1 MLVGDQT
8 PTPRTQEPEEFRRL
22 KSEFLA
28 GVNHEIRTPLTG
40 IVGMADLLLETQL
53 GEQQREYVLAART
66 CAEQTLEQL
75 SSMLEFSELVA
86 GHLLLEESVFNLQE
100 LLDAA
105 VAEMSLEAQAK
116 GVHLIL
122 TVWEPLPSLAF
133 GDALRLRQILAHLL
147 ANALKFTPRGEIELL
162 AAWRPV
168 SPQQFRL
175 GVALRDTGIGIPAD
189 QLQSVFDC
197 FHQVE
202 KGLARRYSGL
212 GLGLALVQEL
222 VHLMRG
228 EVIADSAPEHGAVV
242 SFWIPLAIPEEPQ
255 PQP

>member
-1 MLVGDQT
+1 MLVGNRT

-53 GEQQREYVLAART
+53 DAHQKDYVLAART

-75 SSMLEFSELVA
+75 SSVLEFSELVA
-86 GHLLLEESVFNLQE
+86 GHLRLEESVFD
-100 LLDAA
+100 LLDLLEAA
-105 VAEMSLEAQAK
+105 VAETSLKAQAK
-116 GVHLIL
+116 GVRLIL

-133 GDALRLRQILAHLL
+133 GDAVRLGQILAHLV
-147 ANALKFTPRGEIELL
+147 ANAIKFTPRGEIELL
-162 AAWRPV
+162 ATWTPV
-168 SPQQFRL
+168 SPEQFRL
-175 GVALRDTGIGIPAD
+175 GVALRDTGIGIPTD
-189 QLQSVFDC
+189 QLQHVFEC

-202 KGLARRYSGL
+202 SGLARRYSGL

-228 EVIADSAPEHGAVV
+228 EVIADSSPGHGAVV
-242 SFWIPLAIPEEPQ
+242 SFWIPLGVPAS
-255 PQP
+255 